1 MTAVFR
7 EILSMS
13 FTAGFCVLA
22 VALVRLFLKKTPRV
36 FSYALWAVVLFRLLC
51 PFSFESVV
59 SLIPS
64 TQAVQPTG
72 QTGLPF
78 EAATNIPVIDQPVN
92 AYLGSHYYEG
102 VTVPAG
108 FSVDFMTVLSIVW
121 LAGCLILLGIS
132 LISLFRLK
140 KRLRNAVLE
149 EGRVYHAKGLE
160 TAFVLGIFRP
170 KIYLPEGLSGKERE
184 YILLHEQ
191 THIRQGDHIVRVLA
205 FLALCLH
212 WFNPLAWAAFF
223 LSGRDM
229 EMSCDEAVLKK
240 LGNGVKKDYSA
251 SLLSLASGRK
261 WLGGTPLAFG
271 EGDTRSRIK
280 NVLSYRK
287 PAFWVLIAAVIG
299 VAAAIFLLAANP
311 LEKRDSMKWLN
322 SLDAEDVRQ
331 IELVVMPASE
341 NELYALY
348 TEEADISA
356 IVSLLREGGGRYVAD
371 PKSLAGG
378 IQTFY
383 LTMADGSRHRVA
395 NNANAY
401 LVIDGDSFD
410 AGHDW
415 LSSWEK
421 DYGRGNAPLPE
432 GFSFDTAASLFGQEL
447 GVETIVYRAPEYS
460 LDISPDGAPRYRFT
474 QDGRLL
480 ESNGWV
486 LAGGSGDW
494 TDCGTLEE
502 ITLTRENFDSLF
514 TIQDE
519 GFWDDTLSPEVLRK
533 NTRTAWKAVRENGDS
548 SVLYYVLLQ
557 DNGSVFLTYGYE
569 QRGGLQYPNIRWVFQ
584 LVTDAVLAQAEAET
598 LFALRTDFVGSSSD
612 VGNLLEKL
620 GFPEPRDGFS
630 LQTSAEPYGV
640 TVNFTGDA
648 ADLLPYEKNAVLLLA
663 LISSADVIT
672 YRFPSDAVSYDR
684 QWAEEWTGLPDVWVD
699 SVEELSSLLNFLNG
713 IVDSESVAQSHPE
726 WEGYAYTGETR
737 ISTGGRTFTL
747 EDVPEN
753 PAEEAAANSYAY
765 DIAENYEGL
774 AELYSESEALLISA
788 QNDAESWENGD
799 YIQSYTIH
807 GLETLPQSDIPS
819 RIADEAEA
827 LGLEQYAVVR
837 VDVDWTY
844 SDQKLA
850 QGPQLGE
857 GRYSRLF
864 LCGEKDGQWKIYEI
878 YWEEM
883 MGGSSTADSA
893 AAESEYLQKV
903 LDSVEFVEQGL
914 TLTLPYGMP
923 TEHPMEIRSYLD
935 GTDEDGNPIHQE
947 FFNDDL
953 GSGTV
958 GRKEG
963 DEILLY
969 LNPLEGFRLTF
980 YLRFYEEGENGQRT
994 ETASQSAVWIGQD
1007 GEMVR
1012 QPSAENGGDST
1023 AEAQISEA
1031 DYLQMV
1037 INNVEFTENRANFTL
1052 PYGMPTEHPLEI
1064 RSSLDTTDEEGNRIH
1079 EDLFEE
1085 DLNNKR
1091 LRSGNFFQAN
1101 VGGWKEGDEVLIYLR
1116 FYEEKDENQNLI
1128 RETTAWAAI
1137 WVYEDGQ
1144 MVRQPWMKETV
1155 GLPEQYG
1162 QDLTVHF
1169 ENPHSAP
1176 FLASMTLPEGWTA
1189 APGGDFGLVLLTD
1202 ESGKVAGRIQCD
1214 KVEYYPEAAGE
1225 NFPVSVYSYLML
1237 GSGTNWNN
1245 EYTPVKQGPEN
1256 ADGVPVTETAVVKI
1270 VHTEHGAAGPFTEY
1284 PGVLSYNL
1292 DILRYISIAFEENVP
1307 EETAKSIAESII
1319 LSEQRA
1325 LDRCSQ
1331 NTGFIS
1337 AQNMLYCF

>member
-72 QTGLPF
+72 RTGLPF
-78 EAATNIPVIDQPVN
+78 EAATNIPVIDTPVN
-92 AYLGSHYYEG
+92 EYLGSHYYEG

-121 LAGCLILLGIS
+121 LAGCLVLLGMS

-191 THIRQGDHIVRVLA
+191 THIRRGDHIVRILA
-205 FLALCLH
+205 FAALCLH
-212 WFNPLAWAAFF
+212 WFNPLVWLAFF

-251 SLLSLASGRK
+251 SLLSLASGRR
-261 WLGGTPLAFG
+261 WVGGAPLAFG

-287 PAFWVLIAAVIG
+287 PAFWVLIAAVVG

-322 SLDAEDVRQ
+322 GLDAADVRQ
-331 IELVVMPASE
+331 IELVVMPSDE
-341 NELYALY
+341 NERYALY
-348 TEEADISA
+348 TEESDISA
-356 IVSLLREGGGRYVAD
+356 IVSLLREGRGRYVKD
-371 PKSLAGG
+371 PESLMGGG
-378 IQTFY
+378 ISFY
-383 LTMADGSRHRVA
+383 ITMADGSRHHVG
-395 NNANAY
+395 NNAHTY
-401 LVIDGDSFD
+401 LTIDGDSFSAD
-410 AGHDW
+410 HDW
-415 LSSWEK
+415 LSGWEK

-432 GFSFDTAASLFGQEL
+432 GFSFDTAASLFGQEF
-447 GVETIVYRAPEYS
+447 GVEAIVYRAPEYS
-460 LDISPDGAPRYRFT
+460 LDISLDGAPRYRFT
-474 QDGRLL
+474 EDGRLL
-480 ESNGWV
+480 ESNSWV
-486 LAGGSGDW
+486 LADGSNDW

-502 ITLTRENFDSLF
+502 IALTRENFDSLF

-519 GFWDDTLSPEVLRK
+519 GFWNDSLSPEVLRED
-533 NTRTAWKAVRENGDS
+533 TQAAWRTVRENGDT

-557 DNGSVFLTYGYE
+557 RNGSVFLTYGYE
-569 QRGGLQYPNIRWVFQ
+569 QGGGLRESNIRWVFR
-584 LVTDAVLAQAEAET
+584 LAPDAVLARAEAEA

-630 LQTSAEPYGV
+630 LQTGAEPYGV
-640 TVNFTGDA
+640 TVNFTEDA

-663 LISSADVIT
+663 LIGNADVIT
-672 YRFPSDAVSYDR
+672 YQFPSDTVSYDR
-684 QWAEEWTGLPDVWVD
+684 QWAEEWTGLSDVWAD
-699 SVEELSSLLNFLNG
+699 SVEELSSLLDFLNNG

-726 WEGYAYTGETR
+726 WEGYAYTGEVR

-753 PAEEAAANSYAY
+753 PAEEAAANSYAF

-774 AELYSESEALLISA
+774 AELYSESESLLISA
-788 QNDAESWENGD
+788 KNDAESWENGD
-799 YIQSYTIH
+799 YVQTYTIH
-807 GLETLPQSDIPS
+807 GLETLPQDKIPS
-819 RIADEAEA
+819 QIVSEAED
-827 LGLEQYAVVR
+827 LGLGQYAVVR
-837 VDVDWTY
+837 ADVDWTY

-857 GRYSRLF
+857 GRYFRLF
-864 LCGEKDGQWKIYEI
+864 LCGQKDGQWKIYEI

-883 MGGSSTADSA
+883 MGGSSA
-893 AAESEYLQKV
+893 
-903 LDSVEFVEQGL
+903 
-914 TLTLPYGMP
+914 
-923 TEHPMEIRSYLD
+923 
-935 GTDEDGNPIHQE
+935 
-947 FFNDDL
+947 
-953 GSGTV
+953 
-958 GRKEG
+958 
-963 DEILLY
+963 
-969 LNPLEGFRLTF
+969 
-980 YLRFYEEGENGQRT
+980 
-994 ETASQSAVWIGQD
+994 
-1007 GEMVR
+1007 
-1012 QPSAENGGDST
+1012 

-1037 INNVEFTENRANFTL
+1037 LNNVEFTENGMKLTL
-1052 PYGMPTEHPLEI
+1052 PDGMPMEHPLAI
-1064 RSSLDTTDEEGNRIH
+1064 HATKGSTHDDGSFYSQDLIDSQNVYPEGG
-1079 EDLFEE
+1079 
-1085 DLNNKR
+1085 
-1091 LRSGNFFQAN
+1091 LRPK
-1101 VGGWKEGDEVLIYLR
+1101 VGWDIDIDSWKEGDDVTIYLR
-1116 FYEEKDENQNLI
+1116 FYEQEEG
-1128 RETTAWAAI
+1128 ETTGWAAS

-1144 MVRQPWMKETV
+1144 MVRQPWMRETV
-1155 GLPEQYG
+1155 GLPEQHG

-1176 FLASMTLPEGWTA
+1176 FLAGMTLPEGWQA
-1189 APGGDFGLVLLTD
+1189 APGGEFGLVLLTD
-1202 ESGKVAGRIQCD
+1202 ESGQVAAQIQCD

-1237 GSGTNWNN
+1237 GSAVNWNN

-1270 VHTEHGAAGPFTEY
+1270 VHTENGAAGPFTEY

-1292 DILRYISIAFEENVP
+1292 DILRYVSISFAENVP
-1307 EETAKSIAESII
+1307 QETARAIAES
-1319 LSEQRA
+1319 LVLAAE
-1325 LDRCSQ
+1325 
-1331 NTGFIS
+1331 
-1337 AQNMLYCF
+1337 

>member
-22 VALVRLFLKKTPRV
+22 VALVRLFLKKIPRV

-519 GFWDDTLSPEVLRK
+519 GFWNDSLSPEVLRED
-533 NTRTAWKAVRENGDS
+533 TQAAWKTVRENGDA

-557 DNGSVFLTYGYE
+557 RNGSVFLTYGYE

-584 LVTDAVLAQAEAET
+584 LSSEEVLAKAEAEA
-598 LFALRTDFVGSSSD
+598 LFALRTDHVWESSAVRD
-612 VGNLLEKL
+612 LLNQL

-726 WEGYAYTGETR
+726 WEGYAYTGEVR
-737 ISTGGRTFTL
+737 ISAGGRTFTL

-753 PAEEAAANSYAY
+753 PAEEAAANSYAF
-765 DIAENYEGL
+765 DIAENYQGL
-774 AELYSESEALLISA
+774 ADLYSENEVLLISA
-788 QNDAESWENGD
+788 ENDAESWENGD
-799 YIQSYTIH
+799 YIQTYTIH
-807 GLETLPQSDIPS
+807 GLETLPQSEIPPQ
-819 RIADEAEA
+819 IVDQAEA
-827 LGLEQYAVVR
+827 LGLGQYAVVQ

-857 GRYSRLF
+857 GRYFRLF

-883 MGGSSTADSA
+883 MGSSSTADSA

-980 YLRFYEEGENGQRT
+980 YLRFYEEGENGQQT
-994 ETASQSAVWIGQD
+994 ETASQSAVWICQD
-1007 GEMVR
+1007 GE
-1012 QPSAENGGDST
+1012 
-1023 AEAQISEA
+1023 
-1031 DYLQMV
+1031 
-1037 INNVEFTENRANFTL
+1037 
-1052 PYGMPTEHPLEI
+1052 
-1064 RSSLDTTDEEGNRIH
+1064 
-1079 EDLFEE
+1079 
-1085 DLNNKR
+1085 
-1091 LRSGNFFQAN
+1091 
-1101 VGGWKEGDEVLIYLR
+1101 
-1116 FYEEKDENQNLI
+1116 
-1128 RETTAWAAI
+1128 
-1137 WVYEDGQ
+1137 

-1155 GLPEQYG
+1155 GLPEQHG

-1169 ENPHSAP
+1169 ENPHGTP
-1176 FLASMTLPEGWTA
+1176 FLAGMTLPEGWQAT
-1189 APGGDFGLVLLTD
+1189 PGGDFGLVLLTD
-1202 ESGKVAGRIQCD
+1202 ESGQVAGRIQCD
-1214 KVEYYPEAAGE
+1214 QVEYHPEAAGE

-1256 ADGVPVTETAVVKI
+1256 ADGVPLTETAVVKI
-1270 VHTEHGAAGPFTEY
+1270 VHTENGAAGPFTEY

-1319 LSEQRA
+1319 LSE
-1325 LDRCSQ
+1325 
-1331 NTGFIS
+1331 
-1337 AQNMLYCF
+1337 

>member
-72 QTGLPF
+72 RTGLPF
-78 EAATNIPVIDQPVN
+78 EAATNIPVIDTPVN
-92 AYLGSHYYEG
+92 EYLGSHYYEG

-121 LAGCLILLGIS
+121 LAGCLVLLGMS

-170 KIYLPEGLSGKERE
+170 KIYLPEGLSHKERE

-191 THIRQGDHIVRVLA
+191 THIRRGDHIVRILA
-205 FLALCLH
+205 FAALCLH
-212 WFNPLAWAAFF
+212 WFNPLVWLAFF

-261 WLGGTPLAFG
+261 WLGGAPLAFG

-287 PAFWVLIAAVIG
+287 PAFWVLIAAVVG

-322 SLDAEDVRQ
+322 GLDAADVRQ
-331 IELVVMPASE
+331 IELVVMPSDE
-341 NELYALY
+341 NERYALY
-348 TEEADISA
+348 TEESDISA
-356 IVSLLREGGGRYVAD
+356 IVSLLREGRGRYVKD
-371 PKSLAGG
+371 PESLMGGG
-378 IQTFY
+378 ISFY
-383 LTMADGSRHRVA
+383 ITMADGSRHHVG
-395 NNANAY
+395 NNAHTY
-401 LVIDGDSFD
+401 LTIDGDSFSAD
-410 AGHDW
+410 HDW
-415 LSSWEK
+415 LSGWEK

-432 GFSFDTAASLFGQEL
+432 GFSFDTAASLFGQEM
-447 GVETIVYRAPEYS
+447 GVEAIEYRAPEYS
-460 LDISPDGAPRYRFT
+460 LDISLDGAPRYRFT
-474 QDGRLL
+474 EDGRLL
-480 ESNGWV
+480 ESNSWV
-486 LAGGSGDW
+486 LADGSNDW

-502 ITLTRENFDSLF
+502 IALTRENFDNLF
-514 TIQDE
+514 TIRDE
-519 GFWDDTLSPEVLRK
+519 GFWNDSLSPEVLRK

-584 LVTDAVLAQAEAET
+584 LVTDAVLAQAEAEA

-630 LQTSAEPYGV
+630 LQTGAEPYGV
-640 TVNFTGDA
+640 TVNFTEDT

-663 LISSADVIT
+663 LISNADVIT
-672 YRFPSDAVSYDR
+672 YRFPSDTVSYDR
-684 QWAEEWTGLPDVWVD
+684 QWAEEWTGLSDVWAD
-699 SVEELSSLLNFLNG
+699 SVEELFSLLDFLNG

-774 AELYSESEALLISA
+774 AELYSESESLLISA
-788 QNDAESWENGD
+788 KNDAESWESGA
-799 YIQSYTIH
+799 YTQTYTIH
-807 GLETLPQSDIPS
+807 GLETLPQDEIPS
-819 RIADEAEA
+819 QIIDQAEA
-827 LGLEQYAVVR
+827 LGLGQYAVVR
-837 VDVDWTY
+837 ADVDWTY

-857 GRYSRLF
+857 GRYFRLF
-864 LCGEKDGQWKIYEI
+864 LCGQKDGQWKIYEI

-883 MGGSSTADSA
+883 MGGSSA
-893 AAESEYLQKV
+893 
-903 LDSVEFVEQGL
+903 
-914 TLTLPYGMP
+914 
-923 TEHPMEIRSYLD
+923 
-935 GTDEDGNPIHQE
+935 
-947 FFNDDL
+947 
-953 GSGTV
+953 
-958 GRKEG
+958 
-963 DEILLY
+963 
-969 LNPLEGFRLTF
+969 
-980 YLRFYEEGENGQRT
+980 
-994 ETASQSAVWIGQD
+994 
-1007 GEMVR
+1007 
-1012 QPSAENGGDST
+1012 

-1037 INNVEFTENRANFTL
+1037 LNNVEFTENGMKLTL
-1052 PYGMPTEHPLEI
+1052 PDGMPMEHPLAI
-1064 RSSLDTTDEEGNRIH
+1064 HATKGSTHDDGSFYSQDLIDSQNVYPEGG
-1079 EDLFEE
+1079 
-1085 DLNNKR
+1085 
-1091 LRSGNFFQAN
+1091 LRPK
-1101 VGGWKEGDEVLIYLR
+1101 VGWDIDIDSWKEGDDVTIYLR
-1116 FYEEKDENQNLI
+1116 FYEQEEG
-1128 RETTAWAAI
+1128 ETTGWAAS

-1144 MVRQPWMKETV
+1144 MVRQPWMRETV
-1155 GLPEQYG
+1155 GLPEQHG

-1176 FLASMTLPEGWTA
+1176 FLAGMTLPEGWQA
-1189 APGGDFGLVLLTD
+1189 APGGEFGLVLLTD
-1202 ESGKVAGRIQCD
+1202 ESGQVAAQIQCD

-1270 VHTEHGAAGPFTEY
+1270 VRTEHGAAGPFTEY

-1292 DILRYISIAFEENVP
+1292 DILRYVSISFAENVSQ
-1307 EETAKSIAESII
+1307 ETARAIAES
-1319 LSEQRA
+1319 LVLAAE
-1325 LDRCSQ
+1325 
-1331 NTGFIS
+1331 
-1337 AQNMLYCF
+1337 

>member
-13 FTAGFCVLA
+13 FTAGFCVLG

-64 TQAVQPTG
+64 IQAVQPTG
-72 QTGLPF
+72 RTGLPF
-78 EAATNIPVIDQPVN
+78 EAATNIPAIDTPVN
-92 AYLGSHYYEG
+92 EYLGSHYYEG

-121 LAGCLILLGIS
+121 LAGCLVLLGMS

-191 THIRQGDHIVRVLA
+191 THIRRGDHIVRILA
-205 FLALCLH
+205 FAALCLH
-212 WFNPLAWAAFF
+212 WFNPLVWLAFF

-261 WLGGTPLAFG
+261 WLGGAPLAFG

-287 PAFWVLIAAVIG
+287 PAFWVLIAAVVG
-299 VAAAIFLLAANP
+299 VAASIFLLAANP

-322 SLDAEDVRQ
+322 SLDAADVRQ
-331 IELVVMPASE
+331 IELVVMPSDE
-341 NELYALY
+341 NERYALY

-356 IVSLLREGGGRYVAD
+356 IVSLLREGRGRYVKD
-371 PKSLAGG
+371 PESLMGGG
-378 IQTFY
+378 ISFY
-383 LTMADGSRHRVA
+383 ITMADGSRHHVG
-395 NNANAY
+395 NNAHTY
-401 LVIDGDSFD
+401 LTIDGDSFSAD
-410 AGHDW
+410 HDW
-415 LSSWEK
+415 LSGWEK
-421 DYGRGNAPLPE
+421 DYGQGNAPLPE
-432 GFSFDTAASLFGQEL
+432 GFSFDTAASLFGQEM
-447 GVETIVYRAPEYS
+447 GVEAIEYRAPEYS
-460 LDISPDGAPRYRFT
+460 LDISLDGAPRYRFT
-474 QDGRLL
+474 EDGRLL
-480 ESNGWV
+480 ESNSWV
-486 LAGGSGDW
+486 LADGSNDW

-502 ITLTRENFDSLF
+502 IALTRENFDNLF

-519 GFWDDTLSPEVLRK
+519 GFWNDSLSPEVLRED
-533 NTRTAWKAVRENGDS
+533 TQAAWRTVRENGDT

-557 DNGSVFLTYGYE
+557 RNGSVFLTYGYE
-569 QRGGLQYPNIRWVFQ
+569 QGGGLRESNIRWVFR
-584 LVTDAVLAQAEAET
+584 LASDAVLARAEAEA

-630 LQTSAEPYGV
+630 LQTGAEPYGV
-640 TVNFTGDA
+640 TVNFTEDA

-663 LISSADVIT
+663 LIGNADVIT
-672 YRFPSDAVSYDR
+672 YQFPSDTVSYDR
-684 QWAEEWTGLPDVWVD
+684 QWAEEWTGLSDVWVD
-699 SVEELSSLLNFLNG
+699 SVEELFSLLNFLNG

-726 WEGYAYTGETR
+726 WEGYAYTGEVR
-737 ISTGGRTFTL
+737 ISAGGRTFTL

-774 AELYSESEALLISA
+774 AELYSESESLLISA
-788 QNDAESWENGD
+788 KNDAESWESGA
-799 YIQSYTIH
+799 YTQTYTIH
-807 GLETLPQSDIPS
+807 GLETLPQDEIPS
-819 RIADEAEA
+819 QIIDQAEA
-827 LGLEQYAVVR
+827 LGLGQYAVVR
-837 VDVDWTY
+837 ADVDWTY

-857 GRYSRLF
+857 GRYFRLF
-864 LCGEKDGQWKIYEI
+864 LCGQKDGQWKIYEI

-883 MGGSSTADSA
+883 MGGSSA
-893 AAESEYLQKV
+893 
-903 LDSVEFVEQGL
+903 
-914 TLTLPYGMP
+914 
-923 TEHPMEIRSYLD
+923 
-935 GTDEDGNPIHQE
+935 
-947 FFNDDL
+947 
-953 GSGTV
+953 
-958 GRKEG
+958 
-963 DEILLY
+963 
-969 LNPLEGFRLTF
+969 
-980 YLRFYEEGENGQRT
+980 
-994 ETASQSAVWIGQD
+994 
-1007 GEMVR
+1007 
-1012 QPSAENGGDST
+1012 

-1037 INNVEFTENRANFTL
+1037 LNNVEFTENGMKLTL
-1052 PYGMPTEHPLEI
+1052 PDGMPMEHPLAI
-1064 RSSLDTTDEEGNRIH
+1064 HATKGSTHDDGSFYSQDLIDSQNVYPEGG
-1079 EDLFEE
+1079 
-1085 DLNNKR
+1085 
-1091 LRSGNFFQAN
+1091 LRPK
-1101 VGGWKEGDEVLIYLR
+1101 VGWDIDIDSWKEGDDVTIYLR
-1116 FYEEKDENQNLI
+1116 FYEQEEG
-1128 RETTAWAAI
+1128 ETTGWAAS

-1144 MVRQPWMKETV
+1144 MVRQPWMRETV
-1155 GLPEQYG
+1155 GLPEQHG

-1176 FLASMTLPEGWTA
+1176 FLAGMTLPEGWQA
-1189 APGGDFGLVLLTD
+1189 APGGEFGLVLLTD
-1202 ESGKVAGRIQCD
+1202 ESGQVAAQIQCD

-1270 VHTEHGAAGPFTEY
+1270 VRTEHGAAGPFTEY

-1292 DILRYISIAFEENVP
+1292 DILRYVSISFAENVSQ
-1307 EETAKSIAESII
+1307 ETARAIAES
-1319 LSEQRA
+1319 LVLAAE
-1325 LDRCSQ
+1325 
-1331 NTGFIS
+1331 
-1337 AQNMLYCF
+1337 

>member
-72 QTGLPF
+72 RTGLPF
-78 EAATNIPVIDQPVN
+78 EAATNIPVIDTPVN
-92 AYLGSHYYEG
+92 EYLGSHYYEG

-121 LAGCLILLGIS
+121 LAGCLVLLGMS

-191 THIRQGDHIVRVLA
+191 THIRRGDHIVRILA
-205 FLALCLH
+205 FAALCLH
-212 WFNPLAWAAFF
+212 WFNPLVWLAFF

-261 WLGGTPLAFG
+261 WLGGAPLAFG

-287 PAFWVLIAAVIG
+287 PAFWVLIAAVVG

-322 SLDAEDVRQ
+322 GLDAADVRQ
-331 IELVVMPASE
+331 IELVVMPSDE
-341 NELYALY
+341 NERYALY
-348 TEEADISA
+348 TEESDISA
-356 IVSLLREGGGRYVAD
+356 IVSLLREGRGRYVKD
-371 PKSLAGG
+371 PESLMGGG
-378 IQTFY
+378 ISFY
-383 LTMADGSRHRVA
+383 ITMADGSRHHVG
-395 NNANAY
+395 NNAHTY
-401 LVIDGDSFD
+401 LTIDGDSFSAD
-410 AGHDW
+410 HDW
-415 LSSWEK
+415 LSGWEK

-432 GFSFDTAASLFGQEL
+432 GFSFDTAASLFGQEM
-447 GVETIVYRAPEYS
+447 GVEAIEYRAPEYS
-460 LDISPDGAPRYRFT
+460 LDISLDGAPRYRFT
-474 QDGRLL
+474 EDGRLL
-480 ESNGWV
+480 ESNSWV
-486 LAGGSGDW
+486 LADGSNDW

-502 ITLTRENFDSLF
+502 IALTRENFDNLF

-519 GFWDDTLSPEVLRK
+519 GFWNDSLSPEVLRED
-533 NTRTAWKAVRENGDS
+533 TQAAWRTVRENGDT

-557 DNGSVFLTYGYE
+557 RNGSVFLTYGYE
-569 QRGGLQYPNIRWVFQ
+569 QGGGLRESNIRWVFR
-584 LVTDAVLAQAEAET
+584 LAPDAVLARAEAEA

-630 LQTSAEPYGV
+630 LQTGAEPYGV
-640 TVNFTGDA
+640 TVNFTEDA

-663 LISSADVIT
+663 LIGNADVIT
-672 YRFPSDAVSYDR
+672 YRFPSDTVSYDR
-684 QWAEEWTGLPDVWVD
+684 QWAEEWTGLSDVWAD
-699 SVEELSSLLNFLNG
+699 SVEELFSLLDFLNG
-713 IVDSESVAQSHPE
+713 IVDSETVAHSHPE
-726 WEGYAYTGETR
+726 WEGYAYTGEVR

-819 RIADEAEA
+819 QIVDEAETF
-827 LGLEQYAVVR
+827 GLEQYAFVR
-837 VDVDWTY
+837 ADVDWTY

-857 GRYSRLF
+857 GRYFRLF

-883 MGGSSTADSA
+883 LGGSSAAD
-893 AAESEYLQKV
+893 
-903 LDSVEFVEQGL
+903 
-914 TLTLPYGMP
+914 T
-923 TEHPMEIRSYLD
+923 
-935 GTDEDGNPIHQE
+935 
-947 FFNDDL
+947 
-953 GSGTV
+953 
-958 GRKEG
+958 
-963 DEILLY
+963 
-969 LNPLEGFRLTF
+969 
-980 YLRFYEEGENGQRT
+980 
-994 ETASQSAVWIGQD
+994 
-1007 GEMVR
+1007 
-1012 QPSAENGGDST
+1012 
-1023 AEAQISEA
+1023 QISEA

-1037 INNVEFTENRANFTL
+1037 LNNVEFTENGMKLTL
-1052 PYGMPTEHPLEI
+1052 PDGMPMEHPLAI
-1064 RSSLDTTDEEGNRIH
+1064 HATKGSTHDDGSFYSQDLIDSQNVYPEGG
-1079 EDLFEE
+1079 
-1085 DLNNKR
+1085 
-1091 LRSGNFFQAN
+1091 LRPK
-1101 VGGWKEGDEVLIYLR
+1101 VGWDIDIDSWKEGDDVTIYLR
-1116 FYEEKDENQNLI
+1116 FYEQEEG
-1128 RETTAWAAI
+1128 ETTGWAAS

-1144 MVRQPWMKETV
+1144 MVRQPWMRETV
-1155 GLPEQYG
+1155 GLPEQHG

-1176 FLASMTLPEGWTA
+1176 FSASMALPEGWTA
-1189 APGGDFGLVLLTD
+1189 APGGEFGLVLLTD
-1202 ESGKVAGRIQCD
+1202 ESGQVAAQIQCD

-1237 GSGTNWNN
+1237 GSAVNWHN
-1245 EYTPVKQGPEN
+1245 EYTPVNQGPEN

-1270 VHTEHGAAGPFTEY
+1270 VHT
-1284 PGVLSYNL
+1284 
-1292 DILRYISIAFEENVP
+1292 
-1307 EETAKSIAESII
+1307 
-1319 LSEQRA
+1319 
-1325 LDRCSQ
+1325 
-1331 NTGFIS
+1331 
-1337 AQNMLYCF
+1337 